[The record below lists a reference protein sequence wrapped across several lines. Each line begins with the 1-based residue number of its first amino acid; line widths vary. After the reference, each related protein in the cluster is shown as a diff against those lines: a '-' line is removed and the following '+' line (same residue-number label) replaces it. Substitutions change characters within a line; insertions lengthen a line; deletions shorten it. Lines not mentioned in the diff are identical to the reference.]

1 MNELCLKTFSPY
13 YLCFMKNKIK
23 VSLLCLLF
31 IGAVT
36 GCSRESHVITDLSM
50 LEGGKTFAVPAGT
63 AADQMVLDR
72 IPDARIIYFNN
83 VLHCALAV
91 KEGKAHATAYDLP
104 VLVNIKAHLEG
115 LTILDEFI
123 MDDQYGFAVRQDDLK
138 LKEAMD
144 RVLARIREDGTY
156 GEMHDR
162 WFPEQGD
169 PGPMPDIPSSG
180 ENGVLNFGTAAVA
193 EPMSYVFADQGAIG
207 FDIEYAAYIAQ
218 DLGMELNIVNM
229 EFGALLPALISGKV
243 DMIGAGLSITE
254 ERAKSVLFS
263 EPYYEGGLAV
273 MVQGGP
279 QDVKKDK
286 ANPSES
292 SGTKTLAV
300 LLGSSHESYA
310 RKHYADDRLLQY
322 QTVPD
327 LLLALKQ
334 GKTDAAFFAREMFR
348 HVGPDN
354 PEIGILADDV
364 FFEPLGIIFKP
375 GNETLRLQ
383 FNDFL
388 KEIRQNGIYDDM
400 VQRWIDDAG
409 TTMPEIPQHG
419 ENGEF
424 PAAIVGN
431 IGLPFISLIDG
442 QLAGFDIEMM
452 MRFASH
458 LGKRFVPVDMPFN
471 SLLMAVSSGRV
482 MAGASSIMIT
492 EERARQVAFSD
503 PYYETGVCI
512 IALNSYINKEHA
524 AEFIPPESPGDKTG
538 FFSGIKKSFHNNLV
552 LEDRYKLVVDGLA
565 VTVIISILAAILG
578 TILAG
583 AVCSMRMSA
592 SRLISSFARVYIAF
606 FRGTP
611 VLVLLMII
619 FYVVFAS
626 VHISPVLVAVIA
638 FGLNFAAYAAEI
650 FRTSINSIGKGQ
662 KEAGIA
668 GGFTRTPTFT
678 HIILPQAMRH
688 ALPVYKGEFI
698 SMVKAT
704 SVVGYIA
711 VQDITRVSDIIRSR
725 TFDAF
730 FPLLVATVIY
740 LALAWLLTWLLDKV
754 EISVDPKRKR
764 IRKMKEETV

>member
-1 MNELCLKTFSPY
+1 
-13 YLCFMKNKIK
+13 
-23 VSLLCLLF
+23 
-31 IGAVT
+31 
-36 GCSRESHVITDLSM
+36 M
-50 LEGGKTFAVPAGT
+50 LEDKVFAVPAGT

-72 IPDARIIYFNN
+72 FPEAGILYFNS
-83 VLHCALAV
+83 VLDCALAV
-91 KEGKAHATAYDLP
+91 KEGKARATAYDLP
-104 VLVNIKAHLEG
+104 VLANIEAKLEG
-115 LTILDEFI
+115 LTVLDEFI
-123 MDDQYGFAVRQDDLK
+123 MDDQYGFAVRQGDQR

-144 RVLARIREDGTY
+144 RVLSQIQEDGTY
-156 GEMHDR
+156 KEMQDR
-162 WFPEQGD
+162 WFPKQGE
-169 PGPMPDIPSSG
+169 PGPMPDIPLSDR
-180 ENGVLNFGTAAVA
+180 NGILNFGTAAVT
-193 EPMSYVFADQGAIG
+193 EPMAYVYADEGVIG
-207 FDIEYAAYIAQ
+207 FDIEYAMRIAR

-273 MVQGGP
+273 MVKGIDSQT
-279 QDVKKDK
+279 VSEKKV
-286 ANPSES
+286 S
-292 SGTKTLAV
+292 SGPKSLAV

-424 PAAIVGN
+424 PVAIVGN

-452 MRFASH
+452 KRFASH

-482 MAGASSIMIT
+482 MAGASCIMIT

-552 LEDRYKLVVDGLA
+552 LEDRYKLVLDGLK

-578 TILAG
+578 TILGG

-592 SRLISSFARVYIAF
+592 SRFISSFAKVYIAF

-668 GGFTRTPTFT
+668 GGFTRTQTFT

-740 LALAWLLTWLLDKV
+740 LVLAWLLTWLLDKV

>member
-1 MNELCLKTFSPY
+1 
-13 YLCFMKNKIK
+13 
-23 VSLLCLLF
+23 
-31 IGAVT
+31 
-36 GCSRESHVITDLSM
+36 M
-50 LEGGKTFAVPAGT
+50 LEDKVFAVPAGT

-72 IPDARIIYFNN
+72 FPEAGILYFNS
-83 VLHCALAV
+83 VLDCALAV
-91 KEGKAHATAYDLP
+91 KEGKARATAYDLP
-104 VLVNIKAHLEG
+104 VLANIEAKLEG
-115 LTILDEFI
+115 LTVLDEFI
-123 MDDQYGFAVRQDDLK
+123 MDDQYGFAVRQGDQR

-144 RVLARIREDGTY
+144 RVLSQIQEDGTY
-156 GEMHDR
+156 KEMQDR
-162 WFPEQGD
+162 WFPKQGE
-169 PGPMPDIPSSG
+169 PGPMPDIPLSDR
-180 ENGVLNFGTAAVA
+180 NGILNFGTAAVT
-193 EPMSYVFADQGAIG
+193 EPMAYVYADEGVIG
-207 FDIEYAAYIAQ
+207 FDIEYAMRIAR

-273 MVQGGP
+273 MVQSGP
-279 QDVKKDK
+279 ENMGAATEKS
-286 ANPSES
+286 SEP
-292 SGTKTLAV
+292 KTLAV

-310 RKHYADDRLLQY
+310 RKHYADDQLLQY

-334 GKTDAAFFAREMFR
+334 GKTDAAFFAQEMFR

-364 FFEPLGIIFKP
+364 FFEPLGIIFHP

-424 PAAIVGN
+424 PIAIVGN

-668 GGFTRTPTFT
+668 GGFTRTQTFT

>member
-1 MNELCLKTFSPY
+1 
-13 YLCFMKNKIK
+13 
-23 VSLLCLLF
+23 
-31 IGAVT
+31 
-36 GCSRESHVITDLSM
+36 M
-50 LEGGKTFAVPAGT
+50 LEDKVFAVPAGT

-72 IPDARIIYFNN
+72 FPEAGILYFNS
-83 VLHCALAV
+83 VLDCALAV
-91 KEGKAHATAYDLP
+91 KEGKARATAYDLP
-104 VLVNIKAHLEG
+104 VLANIEAKLEG
-115 LTILDEFI
+115 LTVLDEFI
-123 MDDQYGFAVRQDDLK
+123 MDDQYGFAVRQGDQR

-144 RVLARIREDGTY
+144 RVLSQIQEDGTY
-156 GEMHDR
+156 KEMQDR
-162 WFPEQGD
+162 WFPKQGE
-169 PGPMPDIPSSG
+169 PGPMPDIPLSDR
-180 ENGVLNFGTAAVA
+180 NGILNFGTAAVT
-193 EPMSYVFADQGAIG
+193 EPMAYVYADEGVIG
-207 FDIEYAAYIAQ
+207 FDIEYAMRIAR

-273 MVQGGP
+273 MVQSGP
-279 QDVKKDK
+279 ENMGAATEKS
-286 ANPSES
+286 SEP
-292 SGTKTLAV
+292 KTLAV

-310 RKHYADDRLLQY
+310 RKHYADDQLLQY

-383 FNDFL
+383 FNDYL

-424 PAAIVGN
+424 PIAIVGN

-452 MRFASH
+452 KRFASH

-668 GGFTRTPTFT
+668 GGFTRTQTFT

>member
-1 MNELCLKTFSPY
+1 
-13 YLCFMKNKIK
+13 
-23 VSLLCLLF
+23 
-31 IGAVT
+31 
-36 GCSRESHVITDLSM
+36 M
-50 LEGGKTFAVPAGT
+50 LEDKVFAVPAGT

-72 IPDARIIYFNN
+72 FPEAGILYFNS
-83 VLHCALAV
+83 VLDCALAV
-91 KEGKAHATAYDLP
+91 KEGKARATAYDLP
-104 VLVNIKAHLEG
+104 VLANIEAKLEG
-115 LTILDEFI
+115 LTVLDEFI
-123 MDDQYGFAVRQDDLK
+123 MDDQYGFAVRQGDQR

-144 RVLARIREDGTY
+144 RVLSQIQEDGTY
-156 GEMHDR
+156 KEMQDR
-162 WFPEQGD
+162 WFPKQGE
-169 PGPMPDIPSSG
+169 PGPMPDIPLSDR
-180 ENGVLNFGTAAVA
+180 NGILNFGTAAVT
-193 EPMSYVFADQGAIG
+193 EPMAYVYADEGVIG
-207 FDIEYAAYIAQ
+207 FDIEYAMRIAR

-273 MVQGGP
+273 MVKGIDSQT
-279 QDVKKDK
+279 VSEKKV
-286 ANPSES
+286 S
-292 SGTKTLAV
+292 SGPKSLAV

-424 PAAIVGN
+424 PVAIVGN

-452 MRFASH
+452 KRFASH

-482 MAGASSIMIT
+482 MAGASCIMIT

-552 LEDRYKLVVDGLA
+552 LEDRYKLVLDGLK

-578 TILAG
+578 TILG
-583 AVCSMRMSA
+583 GVVCSMRMSA
-592 SRLISSFARVYIAF
+592 SRFISSFAKVYIAF

-668 GGFTRTPTFT
+668 GGFTRTQTFT

>member
-1 MNELCLKTFSPY
+1 MKSTF
-13 YLCFMKNKIK
+13 KA
-23 VSLLCLLF
+23 SLLYALVVLSMT
-31 IGAVT
+31 A
-36 GCSRESHVITDLSM
+36 CSRENHLITSLSM

-104 VLVNIKAHLEG
+104 VLSNIQANLDG
-115 LTILDEFI
+115 LTVLDEYI
-123 MDDQYGFAVRQDDLK
+123 MDDQYGFAVRQDDQELK
-138 LKEAMD
+138 QAMD
-144 RVLARIREDGTY
+144 RVLARIQEDGTY
-156 GEMHDR
+156 REMHDR
-162 WFPEQGD
+162 WFPKQGE
-169 PGPMPDIPSSG
+169 PGPMPDIPLSG
-180 ENGVLNFGTAAVA
+180 ENGVLNFGTAAVT
-193 EPMSYVFADQGAIG
+193 EPMSYVYADEGVIG
-207 FDIEYAAYIAQ
+207 FDIEYARYIAQ
-218 DLGMELNIVNM
+218 ELGRELTIVDM

-273 MVQGGP
+273 MVQSGEQDKPGSSRP
-279 QDVKKDK
+279 Q
-286 ANPSES
+286 
-292 SGTKTLAV
+292 TLGV
-300 LLGSSHESYA
+300 LLGSTHEQYA
-310 RKHYADDRLLQY
+310 LKHYPDDRLQQY
-322 QTVPD
+322 QNVPD
-327 LLLALKQ
+327 LLVALRQ
-334 GKTDAAFFAREMFR
+334 GKTDAAFFCREMLAPVFKEN
-348 HVGPDN
+348 PDL
-354 PEIGILADDV
+354 GILVDNV
-364 FFEPLGIIFKP
+364 FYEPIGIIF
-375 GNETLRLQ
+375 NQANDSLRLQ
-383 FNDFL
+383 FNAFMR
-388 KEIRQNGIYDDM
+388 EIRENGLYDQM
-400 VQRWIDDAG
+400 VQRWINEG
-409 TTMPEIPQHG
+409 ESQMPVINQHG
-419 ENGEF
+419 ENGELRV
-424 PAAIVGN
+424 AMVTSM
-431 IGLPFISLIDG
+431 GLPFAAVSHGKLVGYDVE
-442 QLAGFDIEMM
+442 LM

-458 LGKRFVPVDMPFN
+458 LGKRFVPTDMPFS
-471 SLLMAVSSGRV
+471 SLLLAVATRKAD
-482 MAGASSIMIT
+482 MGAACIMIT
-492 EERARQVAFSD
+492 PERAKQVAFSD
-503 PYYETGVCI
+503 PYYECSVSI
-512 IALNSYINKEHA
+512 IANNSHLTRDSA
-524 AEFIPPESPGDKTG
+524 AEFLTPDNRTENKG
-538 FFSGIKKSFHNNLV
+538 FFGNIKESFHNNLV
-552 LEDRYKLVVDGLA
+552 QEGRYKLVLDGLS

-578 TILAG
+578 TLLGG

-592 SRLISSFARVYIAF
+592 SRLVSGFAKGYIAF

-638 FGLNFAAYAAEI
+638 FGLNFAAYVAEI

-668 GGFTRTPTFT
+668 GGFTRAQTFT
-678 HIILPQAMRH
+678 HIILPQALRH

-711 VQDITRVSDIIRSR
+711 VQDVTRVSDIIRSR

>member
-1 MNELCLKTFSPY
+1 MKSTF
-13 YLCFMKNKIK
+13 KA
-23 VSLLCLLF
+23 SLLYALVVLSMM
-31 IGAVT
+31 A
-36 GCSRESHVITDLSM
+36 CSRESHFITSLSM
-50 LEGGKTFAVPAGT
+50 LEDKVFAVPSGT
-63 AADQMVLDR
+63 VADQMVLDR
-72 IPDARIIYFNN
+72 LPNAQIIYFNS
-83 VLHCALAV
+83 VLDCALAV
-91 KEGKAHATAYDLP
+91 REGKAHATAYDLP
-104 VLVNIKAHLEG
+104 VLANIEAKLEG
-115 LTILDEFI
+115 LTVLDEYI
-123 MDDQYGFAVRQDDLK
+123 MDDQYGFAVRQGDQR

-156 GEMHDR
+156 REMEDR
-162 WFPEQGD
+162 WFPKGGD

-180 ENGVLNFGTAAVA
+180 ENGILNFGTAAVT
-193 EPMSYVFADQGAIG
+193 EPMAYVYADEGVIG

-218 DLGMELNIVNM
+218 ELGMELNIVNM

-273 MVQGGP
+273 MVR
-279 QDVKKDK
+279 
-286 ANPSES
+286 ES
-292 SGTKTLAV
+292 KQPAKERSKTLAV
-300 LLGSSHESYA
+300 LLGSSHENYA
-310 RKHYADDRLLQY
+310 LKHYTEDRLLQY

-334 GKTDAAFFAREMFR
+334 GKTDAAFFATEMLG
-348 HVGPDN
+348 HVFSEN
-354 PEIGILADDV
+354 PEIGILAEDV
-364 FFEPLGIIFKP
+364 FFEPLGVVFHQ
-375 GNETLRLQ
+375 GNDSLRVQ
-383 FNDFL
+383 FNVFL
-388 KEIRQNGIYDDM
+388 KEIRQNGTYDLM
-400 VQRWIDDAG
+400 VEHWIEKSG

-419 ENGEF
+419 ENGDL
-424 PAAIVGN
+424 PVAIVEN
-431 IGLPFISLIDG
+431 IGLPFTSLIDG
-442 QLAGFDIEMM
+442 KLAGFDIELM

-482 MAGASSIMIT
+482 VAGAASIMIT

-503 PYYETGVCI
+503 PYYQSGVCI
-512 IALNSYINKEHA
+512 IALKSYINRDNA
-524 AEFIPPESPGDKTG
+524 AAFVRAEDRPPKAG
-538 FFSGIKKSFHNNLV
+538 FLEGIKKSFHNNLV
-552 LEDRYKLVVDGLA
+552 LEDRYKLVLDGLS
-565 VTVIISILAAILG
+565 VTVIISILAALLG
-578 TILAG
+578 TLLGG

-592 SRLISSFARVYIAF
+592 SRFVTSLAKGYIAF

-638 FGLNFAAYAAEI
+638 FGLNFAAYVAEI

-668 GGFTRTPTFT
+668 GGFTLAQTFM

-711 VQDITRVSDIIRSR
+711 VQDVTRVSDIIRSR

>member
-1 MNELCLKTFSPY
+1 
-13 YLCFMKNKIK
+13 
-23 VSLLCLLF
+23 
-31 IGAVT
+31 
-36 GCSRESHVITDLSM
+36 M
-50 LEGGKTFAVPAGT
+50 LEDKVFAVPAGT

-72 IPDARIIYFNN
+72 FPEAGILYFNS
-83 VLHCALAV
+83 VLDCALAV
-91 KEGKAHATAYDLP
+91 KEGKARATAYDLP
-104 VLVNIKAHLEG
+104 VLANIEAKLEG
-115 LTILDEFI
+115 LTVLDEFI
-123 MDDQYGFAVRQDDLK
+123 MDDQYGFAVRQGDQR

-144 RVLARIREDGTY
+144 RVLSQIQEDGTY
-156 GEMHDR
+156 KEMQDR
-162 WFPEQGD
+162 WFPKQGE
-169 PGPMPDIPSSG
+169 PGPMPDIPLSDR
-180 ENGVLNFGTAAVA
+180 NGILNFGTAAVT
-193 EPMSYVFADQGAIG
+193 EPMAYVYADEGVIG
-207 FDIEYAAYIAQ
+207 FDIEYAMRIAR

-273 MVQGGP
+273 MVQSGP
-279 QDVKKDK
+279 ENMGAATEKS
-286 ANPSES
+286 SEP
-292 SGTKTLAV
+292 KTLAV

-424 PAAIVGN
+424 PVAIVGN

-452 MRFASH
+452 KRFASH

-482 MAGASSIMIT
+482 MAGASCIMIT

-512 IALNSYINKEHA
+512 IALNSYINKDHA

-552 LEDRYKLVVDGLA
+552 LEDRYKLVLDGLK

-578 TILAG
+578 TILG
-583 AVCSMRMSA
+583 GVICSMRMSA
-592 SRLISSFARVYIAF
+592 SRFISSFAKVYIAF

-668 GGFTRTPTFT
+668 GGFTRTQTFT

-764 IRKMKEETV
+764 IRKMKEETI